1 LGVIRCNDPEH
12 PLYLEHSAE
21 HKINKFP
28 VIIQWRGFDSRR
40 LHHTNHLIPGNLKT
54 SISPYTS
61 GVPFASARVS
71 GSTPSSAAHPL
82 QADLAWPSPQ
92 RGVVSL
98 CHADAAVPEQH
109 RNPLDR
115 HARQE
120 QFDGKRISESVG
132 VTVLDMRQVKQLS
145 QAALPIN
152 QPHSL
157 VLTRQ
162 SRRRSIGN
170 CTRLERDHRCESD
183 QERGRHPDGLA
194 GGLPKAGGHC
204 FTHGYPLIDGM
215 RFKTE

>member
-1 LGVIRCNDPEH
+1 M
-12 PLYLEHSAE
+12 
-21 HKINKFP
+21 
-28 VIIQWRGFDSRR
+28 
-40 LHHTNHLIPGNLKT
+40 
-54 SISPYTS
+54 
-61 GVPFASARVS
+61 
-71 GSTPSSAAHPL
+71 
-82 QADLAWPSPQ
+82 
-92 RGVVSL
+92 SL

-194 GGLPKAGGHC
+194 GVFQKLAGIASRTVTRLSMECVSRLSRAWRRSWNRPADRPRSGCAFPHQ
-204 FTHGYPLIDGM
+204 M
-215 RFKTE
+215 V